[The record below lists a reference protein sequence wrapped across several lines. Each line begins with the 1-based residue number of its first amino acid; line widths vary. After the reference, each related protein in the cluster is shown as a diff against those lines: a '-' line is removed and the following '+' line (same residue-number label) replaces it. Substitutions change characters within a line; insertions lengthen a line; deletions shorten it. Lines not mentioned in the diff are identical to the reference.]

1 MAPWCSGEHA
11 ALSRR
16 RSSVRI
22 RSGSPFAMVA
32 QSVEQR
38 TENPRVGGSIP
49 SYGTIIMRKWLSG
62 RASPCQ
68 GEGREFESR
77 LPLHFSRRHSQVVRQ
92 RSAKPLSPVQI
103 WVPPPILLRIE
114 SPVSQWMRAFSKSR
128 RVWWNGRHKGLK
140 IPRGQLRVGSSP
152 TTRTKNQNS
161 AQRSFFY
168 GLRKYNFF
176 RRPFV
181 AWQFYKI
188 WLIIEKEIP
197 YIVGG
202 DDSALSVLC
211 ISGKQGY

>member
-77 LPLHFSRRHSQVVRQ
+77 LPLHFLRRHSQVVRQ

-103 WVPPPILLRIE
+103 WVPPPILSSNKGPISQGCGLFPNLGGCGGMADTRDLK
-114 SPVSQWMRAFSKSR
+114 SLGGNSVSV
-128 RVWWNGRHKGLK
+128 RVRPPAPK
-140 IPRGQLRVGSSP
+140 IKTPRSGV
-152 TTRTKNQNS
+152 
-161 AQRSFFY
+161 FFM
-168 GLRKYNFF
+168 
-176 RRPFV
+176 V
-181 AWQFYKI
+181 
-188 WLIIEKEIP
+188 
-197 YIVGG
+197 
-202 DDSALSVLC
+202 
-211 ISGKQGY
+211 

>member
-1 MAPWCSGEHA
+1 
-11 ALSRR
+11 
-16 RSSVRI
+16 
-22 RSGSPFAMVA
+22 
-32 QSVEQR
+32 
-38 TENPRVGGSIP
+38 
-49 SYGTIIMRKWLSG
+49 MRKWLSG

-77 LPLHFSRRHSQVVRQ
+77 LPLHFLRRHSQVVRQ

-114 SPVSQWMRAFSKSR
+114 SPVSHRMRAFSKSR

-140 IPRGQLRVGSSP
+140 IPRRQLRVGSSP

-168 GLRKYNFF
+168 GLREYNFF
-176 RRPFV
+176 NRPFV

-202 DDSALSVLC
+202 DASALSVLC